1 MQNALIGAVG
11 DTTIADLCGQ
21 AVGQN
26 NGQNSGEDKGDFTI

>member
-1 MQNALIGAVG
+1 VG